1 MRNKRHKY
9 PVFLAKVSKI
19 FETSLIKKGA
29 MKKVQKYGKSKA
41 AGVDQ
46 GDGEKLDD

>member
-29 MKKVQKYGKSKA
+29 MKKVQKYGKIPLRSSRISC
-41 AGVDQ
+41 V
-46 GDGEKLDD
+46 

>member
-29 MKKVQKYGKSKA
+29 MKKVQKYGKILLRSSRFSCI
-41 AGVDQ
+41 
-46 GDGEKLDD
+46 